1 MATGTPPAAGFPNA
15 ERLIAYF
22 EGEYRP
28 LSEAKI
34 GILSHAFLY
43 GTATFEGV
51 RAYWNADTSTLYALK
66 LDEHLMRLRNSAKI
80 MLMDPLPDVAELRGI
95 ILELLRKNAFRE
107 DVYVRPSV
115 YKSTQA
121 IGVRLHGLT
130 NDTYVVAVPFGDY
143 VDTAKGL
150 RCATV
155 STRRTS
161 DLAIPA
167 RAKIAGNYVNSAF
180 AKSEAGLSGF
190 DEAIVLTE
198 AGKVSEGSAENLFMV
213 RGGRLITPGVN
224 DDILEGITRAGI
236 VEIAHELGIPVVE
249 RQIDRSELYIA
260 DEIFLVGTGAQVAPV
275 SEVDHRTIGAGGT
288 GPLTKKIQDRYF
300 DAVRGRLP
308 QYEHWLT
315 PVTSV
320 SPR

>member
-1 MATGTPPAAGFPNA
+1 MTTGTPPAAGFPNA

-22 EGEYRP
+22 EGGYRP

-66 LDEHLMRLRNSAKI
+66 LDEHLMRLRDSAKI

-107 DVYVRPSV
+107 DVYIRPSV

-198 AGKVSEGSAENLFMV
+198 TGKVSEGSAENLFMV

-224 DDILEGITRAGI
+224 DDILEGITRKGI
-236 VEIAHELGIPVVE
+236 VEIASELGIPVVE

-275 SEVDHRTIGAGGT
+275 SEVDHRTIGVGGT
-288 GPLTKKIQDRYF
+288 GRLTKQIQDRYF